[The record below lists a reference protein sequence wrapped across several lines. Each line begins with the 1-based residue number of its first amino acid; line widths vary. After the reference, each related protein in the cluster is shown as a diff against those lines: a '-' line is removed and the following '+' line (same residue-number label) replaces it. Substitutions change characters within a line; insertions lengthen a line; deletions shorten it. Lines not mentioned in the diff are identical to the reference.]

1 VGLAVAVGVAVGLGA
16 GVELGV
22 ADGLGAGVEL
32 GVVVAVGV
40 GLGFGLDSG
49 VTVGSG
55 VGEFRCSLCLGGG
68 LWPGGC
74 SRPGG
79 RSGCSSGSGGR
90 CPTTSK
96 TPLEQFQSALRTG
109 HDPLD
114 PKNGLLAVMPWPAFR
129 HMTGRDLD
137 AIYAY
142 LTAIPSATP
151 PPVGMHCKNPGQ

>member
-1 VGLAVAVGVAVGLGA
+1 MGLAVPLGVAVELGV
-16 GVELGV
+16 GVEPGV

-32 GVVVAVGV
+32 RVAVALGV

-49 VTVGSG
+49 VTLGSG

-79 RSGCSSGSGGR
+79 RSGCSSGWGGR

-96 TPLEQFQSALRTG
+96 TPMKEQ
-109 HDPLD
+109 
-114 PKNGLLAVMPWPAFR
+114 KPANKGTISR
-129 HMTGRDLD
+129 
-137 AIYAY
+137 
-142 LTAIPSATP
+142 
-151 PPVGMHCKNPGQ
+151 

>member
-1 VGLAVAVGVAVGLGA
+1 MGLAVAVGVAVELGVGVEPGVADGLGT

-22 ADGLGAGVEL
+22 A
-32 GVVVAVGV
+32 VAVGV
-40 GLGFGLDSG
+40 GLGFGVDAD

-96 TPLEQFQSALRTG
+96 TPMKEQKQTNKGIIS
-109 HDPLD
+109 
-114 PKNGLLAVMPWPAFR
+114 
-129 HMTGRDLD
+129 
-137 AIYAY
+137 I
-142 LTAIPSATP
+142 
-151 PPVGMHCKNPGQ
+151 

>member
-1 VGLAVAVGVAVGLGA
+1 VGLAVAVGVAVELGA
-16 GVELGV
+16 GVEPGV

-32 GVVVAVGV
+32 GVAIGVGV
-40 GLGFGLDSG
+40 GLGFGVDAGAG

-90 CPTTSK
+90 CPITSK
-96 TPLEQFQSALRTG
+96 TPMKEQKAANKGIIR
-109 HDPLD
+109 
-114 PKNGLLAVMPWPAFR
+114 
-129 HMTGRDLD
+129 
-137 AIYAY
+137 I
-142 LTAIPSATP
+142 
-151 PPVGMHCKNPGQ
+151 